1 MSLSSAATVARRGAW
16 AVGAE
21 VLLGDIAAEV
31 EGGG

>member
-16 AVGAE
+16 AVGVGA
-21 VLLGDIAAEV
+21 LLGDVAAEV